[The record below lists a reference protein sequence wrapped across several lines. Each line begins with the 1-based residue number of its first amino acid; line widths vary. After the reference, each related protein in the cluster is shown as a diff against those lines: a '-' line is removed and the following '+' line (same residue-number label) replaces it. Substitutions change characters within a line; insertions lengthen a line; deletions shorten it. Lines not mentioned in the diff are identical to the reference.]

1 MPRRRLSYEAEA
13 ASAIRELHP
22 EPRRR
27 VKAALEATRDE
38 PHLGKDLRD
47 ELAGLRSLRVG
58 RLRIIYR
65 EARGTIQVIDVGP
78 RDTIYED
85 AARRLLREERGE

>member
-1 MPRRRLSYEAEA
+1 MPRRRLSYEAA
-13 ASAIRELHP
+13 AAGAIRDLHP

-27 VKAALEATRDE
+27 VKAALEAARDE
-38 PHLGKDLRD
+38 PHLGKELRD
-47 ELAGLRSLRVG
+47 ELAGLRSLRIG

-65 EARGTIQVIDVGP
+65 EARGAIQVIDVGP

-85 AARRLLREERGE
+85 LARRLLRGQRRE